1 MIYQF
6 RVAQNVY
13 EFEADNFLDAMA
25 ACNRQVM
32 DGLNLSAFAWY
43 DGAAP
48 NSFYCG
54 LGNNFD

>member
-13 EFEADNFLDAMA
+13 EFEAENALDAMA

-32 DGLNLSAFAWY
+32 DGLNLGPFAWY
-43 DGAAP
+43 DSCEP